1 MPGNDT
7 SAQNDWKGAW
17 WHSSFDINSGNYLSF
32 VNVFKYYLFTYITS
46 WIFNLERTST
56 LSWQKVRTV
65 MVKQLKNGCIKLI
78 EDPSI
83 EWSMYMT

>member
-1 MPGNDT
+1 MSGNDT

-46 WIFNLERTST
+46 WIFNLERTFT
-56 LSWQKVRTV
+56 FSWQKVKTV
-65 MVKQLKNGCIKLI
+65 MAKQLKNGCIMLM

-83 EWSMYMT
+83 EWSIYMT